1 MTGREAA
8 VRALTSAVSPGT
20 EEMRELYGEQFRNAS
35 SVLVEVDDPAC
46 ADSDEEK
53 AVRKR
58 RLTFYLKSGL
68 RDTGARYRAFGV
80 SFLILECPAGEPHN
94 MNRKTG

>member
-1 MTGREAA
+1 M
-8 VRALTSAVSPGT
+8 
-20 EEMRELYGEQFRNAS
+20 
-35 SVLVEVDDPAC
+35 EVDDPAC

-58 RLTFYLKSGL
+58 RLTFYLKNGL
-68 RDTGARYRAFGV
+68 RDTGARSRAFGV

-94 MNRKTG
+94 REEAGEIYARIYRAILPQRMYTRMIEIL